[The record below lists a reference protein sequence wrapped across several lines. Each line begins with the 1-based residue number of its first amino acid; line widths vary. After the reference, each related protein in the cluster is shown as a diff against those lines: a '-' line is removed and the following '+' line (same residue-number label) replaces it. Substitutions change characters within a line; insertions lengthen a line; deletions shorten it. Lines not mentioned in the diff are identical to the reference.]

1 MASHEQ
7 SYRAGKAE
15 GRARVVYYY
24 SHSFNIVCLVNF
36 HWQKLE
42 FWGEQMKDKA
52 EAAKHK
58 TFEATQ
64 EAKDKTY
71 QTGQAAKESAESA
84 KEKTGGIL
92 QQTGET
98 VMNKAQGA
106 AVAVKHTFGM
116 ADADEDEDN
125 YPSRRDTSNY

>member
-1 MASHEQ
+1 
-7 SYRAGKAE
+7 
-15 GRARVVYYY
+15 
-24 SHSFNIVCLVNF
+24 
-36 HWQKLE
+36 
-42 FWGEQMKDKA
+42 MKDKA

-71 QTGQAAKESAESA
+71 QTGQAAKESAKSA

-106 AVAVKHTFGM
+106 TVAVKHTFRM

-125 YPSRRDTSNY
+125 YPYRRDTSNY